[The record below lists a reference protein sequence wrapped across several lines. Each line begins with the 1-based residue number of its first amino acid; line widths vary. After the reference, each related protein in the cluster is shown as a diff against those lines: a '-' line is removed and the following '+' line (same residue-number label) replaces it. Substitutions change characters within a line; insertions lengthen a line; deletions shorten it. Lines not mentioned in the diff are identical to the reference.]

1 MKKSFTRS
9 RADAKE
15 IAEALGG
22 QERGG
27 NFMCFCPVHDD
38 TTRSLSVKQGRGG
51 KVLVYCFAGCG
62 FEEVKESLERLGLDI

>member
-9 RADAKE
+9 RPDAKE
-15 IAEALGG
+15 IAQSLNG

-27 NFMCFCPVHDD
+27 NYMCFCPVHDD

-51 KVLVYCFAGCG
+51 KVLVHCFAGCEYG
-62 FEEVKESLERLGLDI
+62 EIRESLERLGLDI